1 MAGTRVQSDPSSGGG
16 PQRAFDQNTVLGK
29 AVLVLHAFTAD
40 DLSVSL
46 AELARRTHLAKGTL
60 HRIANGLVATGLLD
74 RDGTDYRLSAELFQ
88 LGMRASIER
97 SLIEIATPFLED
109 LYEHTHETVHLGVR
123 NGLDVVYL
131 SKIGGHKQ
139 VVVASRLGGRMPLHC
154 TAIGKVLLA
163 YAEPDVQRQVFEG
176 GLVRRAPRTITVPT
190 VLRAQLDQ
198 IAETGLAFEYEEST
212 VGIGCVAAPVTD
224 AGGHVVA
231 AVSVTGPIGRFNP
244 AQSRGQVRA
253 AAAGISATLTRRTE
267 LDR

>member
-1 MAGTRVQSDPSSGGG
+1 MAGTRAQTGPPSGGG
-16 PQRAFDQNTVLGK
+16 SQRAFDQSTVLGK
-29 AVLVLHAFTAD
+29 AVTVLHAFTAD
-40 DLSVSL
+40 DHSVSL
-46 AELARRTHLAKGTL
+46 AELARRTQMAKGTL

-74 RDGTDYRLSAELFQ
+74 RDGTGYRLGAELFQ

-139 VVVASRLGGRMPLHC
+139 VAVASRLGGRMPLHC

-198 IAETGLAFEYEEST
+198 VAETGLAFEYEEST
-212 VGIGCVAAPVTD
+212 VGIACVAAPVTD
-224 AGGHVVA
+224 ADGHVVA
-231 AVSVTGPIGRFNP
+231 AVSVTGPTGRFNP
-244 AQSRGQVRA
+244 TQHRGQVRG